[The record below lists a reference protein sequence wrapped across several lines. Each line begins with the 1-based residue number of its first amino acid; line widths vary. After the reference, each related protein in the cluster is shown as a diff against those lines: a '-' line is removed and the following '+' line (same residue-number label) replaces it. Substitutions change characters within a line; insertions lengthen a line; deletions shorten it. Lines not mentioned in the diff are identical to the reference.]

1 MNRTVARPLIAV
13 ALILLSILMRPSS
26 PLAAPATAPSAA
38 KHAATR
44 PLAKAVFAA
53 GCFWCAEAS
62 FEGLPGVKAVVS
74 GYAGGTE
81 QNPTY
86 EQVGLGRTGHAES
99 VEITFDPSVM
109 SYTRLLDVFWHN
121 IDPTQANAQFCDHG
135 RQYRSAIF
143 TENESQRRAAVA
155 SRKRLEASKLLK
167 APIVTEV
174 TPITK
179 FWPAEAYHQDYYKT
193 NPIPYQAYRL
203 GCGRDRRLHELWG
216 DAAGKH

>member
-1 MNRTVARPLIAV
+1 M
-13 ALILLSILMRPSS
+13 
-26 PLAAPATAPSAA
+26 
-38 KHAATR
+38 
-44 PLAKAVFAA
+44 
-53 GCFWCAEAS
+53 
-62 FEGLPGVKAVVS
+62 KAVVS

-86 EQVGLGRTGHAES
+86 EQVGSGRTGHAES

-143 TENESQRRAAVA
+143 TENEAQRRAAVA

-174 TPITK
+174 TQITK

-193 NPIPYQAYRL
+193 NPIPYQAYRF